1 MNAWAA
7 TVLSMR
13 GKDDDSVVL
22 QLVSGTPNLS
32 IEEEVSK
39 DGSNL
44 RFRFNCSADSNEGQG
59 MKLLKEDIG
68 AGMRSLYFKV
78 LGIMSMSVVAASI
91 HHSYHQPETLKLEP
105 EHNVAS

>member
-1 MNAWAA
+1 MSLCN
-7 TVLSMR
+7 
-13 GKDDDSVVL
+13 
-22 QLVSGTPNLS
+22 TPRS
-32 IEEEVSK
+32 SYHQVEVSK

>member
-13 GKDDDSVVL
+13 GEDDDGVVL

-32 IEEEVSK
+32 FEEVSK

-59 MKLLKEDIG
+59 MKLVKEDTG

-78 LGIMSMSVVAASI
+78 LGIMPMSVIAASI
-91 HHSYHQPETLKLEP
+91 HRSYHQLETLKLEP